1 MRKFI
6 LIIALLIS
14 GVGLNAQNV
23 GDNTIIDYE
32 GYSLQFTI
40 TSVEPAECEVKC
52 STKPTE
58 PTAITIPYSA
68 EISGIEC
75 SVTSIEAWFFHD
87 CFYINSVEI
96 PNSVTSIG
104 PHAFSNCDNLTNI
117 EIPNSVTSI
126 EEQAFSGCSSLT
138 SIVVAEG
145 NTVYDSRENCNAIIE
160 TSSNTLIASC
170 QNTIIPNSV
179 TSIGSFAFSRCSSLT
194 SIEIPNSVT
203 SIGSHAFSNCD
214 NLTNIEIPNS
224 VTSIEAWAFDGC
236 SSLTSIEIPNSV
248 TSIGNYVFAWCSS
261 LTSIVVAEGNTV
273 YDSRENCNAIIETS
287 SNTLIVGCQN
297 TVIPNSVTSIGEY
310 AFIGSSLTSIEIPNS
325 VTFIDEHVFNFCSDL
340 ESIVVEAGNTVYDS
354 RNNCNAIIETST
366 NKLLY
371 GCVNTVIPSD
381 VTSIGD
387 YAFVGKNNITTII
400 IPDNVISIGAYA
412 FNECLNL
419 ESIVFEENSKLE
431 RFEDGNVWGCFYN
444 CKELK
449 SITIPKSVKY
459 IGRETFKAS
468 GLENIVFEEGSKLD
482 AIGYLAFSGCSSLTS
497 IEIPNSVTSIEQ
509 SAFSG
514 CSSLTSIEIPN
525 PVTSVGNYAFKG
537 CSSLTS
543 IICHAENVPET
554 ESSAFNDCPSD
565 MTIYVPVNSVALYQA
580 TEPWNNYN
588 IVAIPEIGDNTII
601 DYEGYSL
608 QFTIINIEPAEC
620 EVICSTQPTTGTA
633 ITIPSSV
640 EIGGMECSVTKVG
653 YQAFFCCY
661 SLTNIEIPNSVTSI
675 GNSAFY
681 GCSELTSIEIP
692 NSVTSIGYSAFYYC
706 NSLTSIEIPNSV
718 TSIGERAFYSCS
730 SLERIVVEN
739 GNTVYDSRD
748 NCNAIIETQTNTLL
762 YGCMNTIIPN
772 SVTSIG
778 NSAFSNCS
786 SLTSIEIPNSVTSI
800 GDKAFSYCY
809 NLTSIRCHAEDVPET
824 DANTFLY
831 CQSSMNIQVP
841 ENSVD
846 LYKVTSP
853 WYNYN
858 ITKIYPFQNG
868 DNTIIDYGD
877 YSLLFIIINVEP
889 AECKVTCFTQPTEP
903 TAITIPSSVE
913 INEMEISVTSIG
925 YEAFYNCDYLTSIE
939 IPNSVT
945 SIGYRAFYDCDYL
958 TSIEIPNSVT
968 SIGEAAFSYCH
979 YLTSIEIPNSVT
991 SIGNSA
997 FSGCSNLTSIEI
1009 PNSVTSIGYSAF
1021 SYCYKLTSIE
1031 IPNSVTSIGNRVFFS
1046 CYNLETMTVD
1056 ESNTVYDSRE
1066 NCNAIIETETNTLIS
1081 GCMNSFIPNGVTSIG
1096 DNAFSRC
1103 YNLTSIEI
1111 PNSVT
1116 SIGISA
1122 FSDCDYLTSIEIP
1135 NSVTSIENYAFSG
1148 CSALE
1153 TMSVEEGNS
1162 VYDSRENCNAIIK
1175 TETNTLVSGCKSS
1188 IIPNSVTSIGISA
1201 FSGCSELTSIE
1212 IPNSVTSIGDS
1223 AFSECYSLTNIEIP
1237 NSVSYIGN
1245 YAFSGCSL
1253 TSIESHAS
1261 EVPETGNNVF
1271 YNCPSDITIMVPS
1284 VAMEDYQAAEP
1295 WNNYN
1300 LTTGLEFEVDVLK
1313 NIEEAGT
1320 ISGTG
1325 TYTDGETV
1333 TLTAVPNEG
1342 YKFVYWSHN
1351 GTVLSTDTEYSFTA
1365 TSDMVIEANFLTP
1378 NHWTPD
1384 PTIYPNNMTIIA
1396 DVKIDGRELLQ
1407 KNIIFK
1413 LYDSYGD
1420 GWNGCSL
1427 TVEFSDGTPS
1437 QNLTFDSGSSAVHTL
1452 KVYSGIINVSFN
1464 QGSWPH
1470 ECSFTIEYED
1480 GELIY
1485 QSSGT
1490 PNAGHVCEFKL
1501 GYSPLNIELGA
1512 FCGEELRGTS
1522 RSQYIESPVDGFEF
1536 FLLLYGNDSDEITFK
1551 LYDHETDSVL
1561 DLVTQERIDFEAN
1574 STIGIMSNPN
1584 IINFTSRVSVTTEVE
1599 IAEAGTV
1606 TGGGMYHIG
1615 ETITLTATSNEGFV
1629 FKNWT
1634 LNDEVVSEESE
1645 YTFVVTSEAEYK
1657 ANYHYRQERQ
1667 LTKGW
1672 NWYSTYV
1679 NNEGPEGLYAME
1691 DELGSVGRQIK
1702 SQNDFVSYEDGS
1714 WYGTLSEVSND
1725 EMYMIKLSRAKK
1737 FEMIGE
1743 KVDLSECPITL
1754 GTNWKW
1760 ISYPLKRPMNVGMAF
1775 SGITPNTGDY
1785 IKSQTGFAQYD
1796 EELGWRGT
1804 LNSMMPGEGY
1814 MYYNTSGYAKTLVYP
1829 EANAKTEIEDNIT
1842 SDYNHWIADMT
1853 MYPANMNIIATVDNN
1868 SDNNFEVAA
1877 FCDGECRGSARPI
1890 YIEELNANIIFLT
1903 VCGDDNE
1910 TISFRYYDIDS
1921 EKEYDIVNTLTFGM
1935 NDITGSMREPYIMSF
1950 IPADVDEV
1958 SLSGI
1963 NIYPNPADINDEIN
1977 LGAECERIEIYNSLG
1992 VKVSEYENVNH
2003 IDGIETAG
2011 IYVIKII
2018 NKGTIKYDRIIVR

>member
-14 GVGLNAQNV
+14 GVGLNAQSVGSSSIVYYDGYSLKFTVTKLDPAECKVVCDTKPTTPVAVSIPSSVTIEGSTFSVTSIGNRAFYYCDGMTSIEIPNSVTSIGDWAFSSCFGLTSIEIPNSVTSIGKEAFSLCYGLESFVVEGGNPNYDSRNNCNAIIETQTNTLLYGCMNTIIPNSVTSIGERAFYYCSGLTSIEIPNSVTSIGNEAFSYCDYMTSIEIPNSVTSIGEGAFFSCSGLTSIEIPNSVTSIGNYAFSWNLHLRSIKCHAVDVPVTATYAFYYCPEDMTIQVPEGSVALYQAAQPWSNYNV
-23 GDNTIIDYE
+23 TKMYPYQSGDYVVVDYEGYSLRYTIINVEPAECEVICETKPTTEISITIPSSVEIEGVVCNVTKIGNEAFYSCDYLTSIEIPNSVTSIGDKAFYECSNLTSIEIPNSVTSIGDYVFAWCSSITSLAVADGNTIYDSRDNCNAIIETSSNTLIAGCQNTVIPNSITVIGVGAFGGRSNMTSIEIPNSVTSIEMHAFGGCLGMENIEIPNSVNEIEMWAFWSCSSLASIEIPNSVTSIGNLVFEDCSSLTSIFVADGNTVYDSRENCNAIIETSSNTLIAGCQNTVIPNSVTKIGYGAFRRCSNLTSIEIPNSVTEIGMLAWDGCSSLTSIICHAENVPETGSPVFDNCPSDMIIYVPINSVALYQATEPWNNYNIVAIPEIGDNSIIDYE

-40 TSVEPAECEVKC
+40 TSVEPAECEVIC

-75 SVTSIEAWFFHD
+75 SVTSIGD
-87 CFYINSVEI
+87 
-96 PNSVTSIG
+96 
-104 PHAFSNCDNLTNI
+104 HAF
-117 EIPNSVTSI
+117 
-126 EEQAFSGCSSLT
+126 
-138 SIVVAEG
+138 
-145 NTVYDSRENCNAIIE
+145 YY
-160 TSSNTLIASC
+160 
-170 QNTIIPNSV
+170 
-179 TSIGSFAFSRCSSLT
+179 
-194 SIEIPNSVT
+194 
-203 SIGSHAFSNCD
+203 
-214 NLTNIEIPNS
+214 
-224 VTSIEAWAFDGC
+224 C

-248 TSIGNYVFAWCSS
+248 TSIGNWAFYGCSS
-261 LTSIVVAEGNTV
+261 LTSVEIPNSITSIGRAFAECSSLISIVVAEGNTV

-297 TVIPNSVTSIGEY
+297 TVIPNSVTSIGDH
-310 AFIGSSLTSIEIPNS
+310 AFYYCSSLTSIEIPNS
-325 VTFIDEHVFNFCSDL
+325 VTSIGNGAFYGCSSL
-340 ESIVVEAGNTVYDS
+340 TSVEIPNSVTSIGRAFAVCSSLISIVVAEGNTVYDS
-354 RNNCNAIIETST
+354 RENCNAIIETSSNT
-366 NKLLY
+366 LIV
-371 GCVNTVIPSD
+371 GCQNTVIPNSVTSIGYD
-381 VTSIGD
+381 AFNGRSSLTSIEIPNSVTSIGD
-387 YAFVGKNNITTII
+387 CAFYSCSSLTSIE
-400 IPDNVISIGAYA
+400 IPNSVTSIGNWA
-412 FNECLNL
+412 FYYC
-419 ESIVFEENSKLE
+419 ESLTSIEIPNSVTSI
-431 RFEDGNVWGCFYN
+431 GGCAFY
-444 CKELK
+444 
-449 SITIPKSVKY
+449 
-459 IGRETFKAS
+459 
-468 GLENIVFEEGSKLD
+468 
-482 AIGYLAFSGCSSLTS
+482 GCSSLTS
-497 IEIPNSVTSIEQ
+497 IEIPNSVTSIGVN
-509 SAFSG
+509 AFSG
-514 CSSLTSIEIPN
+514 CSSLTS
-525 PVTSVGNYAFKG
+525 VVV
-537 CSSLTS
+537 
-543 IICHAENVPET
+543 AE
-554 ESSAFNDCPSD
+554 
-565 MTIYVPVNSVALYQA
+565 
-580 TEPWNNYN
+580 
-588 IVAIPEIGDNTII
+588 G
-601 DYEGYSL
+601 
-608 QFTIINIEPAEC
+608 
-620 EVICSTQPTTGTA
+620 
-633 ITIPSSV
+633 
-640 EIGGMECSVTKVG
+640 
-653 YQAFFCCY
+653 
-661 SLTNIEIPNSVTSI
+661 
-675 GNSAFY
+675 
-681 GCSELTSIEIP
+681 
-692 NSVTSIGYSAFYYC
+692 
-706 NSLTSIEIPNSV
+706 
-718 TSIGERAFYSCS
+718 
-730 SLERIVVEN
+730 
-739 GNTVYDSRD
+739 
-748 NCNAIIETQTNTLL
+748 
-762 YGCMNTIIPN
+762 
-772 SVTSIG
+772 
-778 NSAFSNCS
+778 
-786 SLTSIEIPNSVTSI
+786 
-800 GDKAFSYCY
+800 
-809 NLTSIRCHAEDVPET
+809 
-824 DANTFLY
+824 
-831 CQSSMNIQVP
+831 
-841 ENSVD
+841 
-846 LYKVTSP
+846 
-853 WYNYN
+853 
-858 ITKIYPFQNG
+858 
-868 DNTIIDYGD
+868 
-877 YSLLFIIINVEP
+877 
-889 AECKVTCFTQPTEP
+889 
-903 TAITIPSSVE
+903 
-913 INEMEISVTSIG
+913 
-925 YEAFYNCDYLTSIE
+925 
-939 IPNSVT
+939 
-945 SIGYRAFYDCDYL
+945 
-958 TSIEIPNSVT
+958 
-968 SIGEAAFSYCH
+968 
-979 YLTSIEIPNSVT
+979 
-991 SIGNSA
+991 
-997 FSGCSNLTSIEI
+997 
-1009 PNSVTSIGYSAF
+1009 
-1021 SYCYKLTSIE
+1021 
-1031 IPNSVTSIGNRVFFS
+1031 
-1046 CYNLETMTVD
+1046 
-1056 ESNTVYDSRE
+1056 NTVYDSRE
-1066 NCNAIIETETNTLIS
+1066 NCNAIIETYSNTLIV
-1081 GCMNSFIPNGVTSIG
+1081 GCQNTVIPNSVTSIG
-1096 DNAFSRC
+1096 NSAFYSC
-1103 YNLTSIEI
+1103 TNLTSIEI
-1111 PNSVT
+1111 PN
-1116 SIGISA
+1116 
-1122 FSDCDYLTSIEIP
+1122 
-1135 NSVTSIENYAFSG
+1135 N
-1148 CSALE
+1148 
-1153 TMSVEEGNS
+1153 
-1162 VYDSRENCNAIIK
+1162 
-1175 TETNTLVSGCKSS
+1175 
-1188 IIPNSVTSIGISA
+1188 
-1201 FSGCSELTSIE
+1201 
-1212 IPNSVTSIGDS
+1212 VTSIGDS
-1223 AFSECYSLTNIEIP
+1223 AFSECYSLTSIEIP
-1237 NSVSYIGN
+1237 NSVSSIGN
-1245 YAFSGCSL
+1245 SAFSSCYSL
-1253 TSIESHAS
+1253 TNIECHAS
-1261 EVPETGNNVF
+1261 EVPVTGSSVF
-1271 YNCPSDITIMVPS
+1271 YNCPSDMTIMVPS
-1284 VAMEDYQAAEP
+1284 VALEDYQAAEP

-1300 LTTGLEFEVDVLK
+1300 LITGLEFEVDVLK
-1313 NIEEAGT
+1313 NIEEAGI

-1333 TLTAVPNEG
+1333 TITAVPNEG

-1351 GTVLSTDTEYSFTA
+1351 GTVLSADAEYSFTV
-1365 TSDMVIEANFLTP
+1365 TSDMVIKANFLTP

-1396 DVKIDGRELLQ
+1396 DVKIDGRDLLQ
-1407 KNIIFK
+1407 RNIIFK

-1437 QNLTFDSGSSAVHTL
+1437 QNLTFYSGRSAVHTL
-1452 KVYSGIINVSFN
+1452 KVYSGTSIINVSFN
-1464 QGSWPH
+1464 QGSWPE

-1490 PNAGHVCEFKL
+1490 PNAGHVCEFKTL
-1501 GYSPLNIELGA
+1501 GYSPSNIELGA

-1574 STIGIMSNPN
+1574 GTIGIMSNPN
-1584 IINFTSRVSVTTEVE
+1584 IINFTSRVSVTTEAE

-1645 YTFVVTSEAEYK
+1645 YTFVVASEAEYK

-1754 GTNWKW
+1754 GNNWKW

-1868 SDNNFEVAA
+1868 SGNNFEVAA

-1890 YIEELNANIIFLT
+1890 YIEELNAKIIFLT
-1903 VCGDDNE
+1903 VCGDNNE

-1977 LGAECERIEIYNSLG
+1977 LGAECERVEIYNSLG

>member
-52 STKPTE
+52 STP
-58 PTAITIPYSA
+58 
-68 EISGIEC
+68 
-75 SVTSIEAWFFHD
+75 
-87 CFYINSVEI
+87 
-96 PNSVTSIG
+96 
-104 PHAFSNCDNLTNI
+104 
-117 EIPNSVTSI
+117 
-126 EEQAFSGCSSLT
+126 
-138 SIVVAEG
+138 
-145 NTVYDSRENCNAIIE
+145 
-160 TSSNTLIASC
+160 
-170 QNTIIPNSV
+170 
-179 TSIGSFAFSRCSSLT
+179 
-194 SIEIPNSVT
+194 
-203 SIGSHAFSNCD
+203 
-214 NLTNIEIPNS
+214 
-224 VTSIEAWAFDGC
+224 
-236 SSLTSIEIPNSV
+236 
-248 TSIGNYVFAWCSS
+248 
-261 LTSIVVAEGNTV
+261 
-273 YDSRENCNAIIETS
+273 
-287 SNTLIVGCQN
+287 
-297 TVIPNSVTSIGEY
+297 
-310 AFIGSSLTSIEIPNS
+310 
-325 VTFIDEHVFNFCSDL
+325 
-340 ESIVVEAGNTVYDS
+340 
-354 RNNCNAIIETST
+354 
-366 NKLLY
+366 
-371 GCVNTVIPSD
+371 
-381 VTSIGD
+381 
-387 YAFVGKNNITTII
+387 
-400 IPDNVISIGAYA
+400 
-412 FNECLNL
+412 
-419 ESIVFEENSKLE
+419 
-431 RFEDGNVWGCFYN
+431 
-444 CKELK
+444 
-449 SITIPKSVKY
+449 
-459 IGRETFKAS
+459 
-468 GLENIVFEEGSKLD
+468 
-482 AIGYLAFSGCSSLTS
+482 
-497 IEIPNSVTSIEQ
+497 
-509 SAFSG
+509 
-514 CSSLTSIEIPN
+514 
-525 PVTSVGNYAFKG
+525 
-537 CSSLTS
+537 
-543 IICHAENVPET
+543 
-554 ESSAFNDCPSD
+554 
-565 MTIYVPVNSVALYQA
+565 
-580 TEPWNNYN
+580 
-588 IVAIPEIGDNTII
+588 
-601 DYEGYSL
+601 
-608 QFTIINIEPAEC
+608 
-620 EVICSTQPTTGTA
+620 PTTETA

-653 YQAFFCCY
+653 NYAFSHCSNLTSIEIPNSVTSIGDSAFSYCH
-661 SLTNIEIPNSVTSI
+661 SLTNIEIPNSVSSIGTFAFFGCTNLTSIEIPNSVTSIGNSAFSVCSELTSIEIPNSVTSIGNYAFSGCTNLTSIEIPNSVTSIGYGAFANCSALETMSVEEGNSVYDSRENCNAIIKTETNTLVSGCKSSIIPNSVTSIGIAAFSGCSELTSIEIPNSVTSI

-692 NSVTSIGYSAFYYC
+692 NSVTSIGDSAFSECYSLTSIICHAENVPETESSAFNDCPSDMIIYVPVNSVALYEATEPWNNYNIVAIPEIGDNTIIDYEGYSLQFTITSVEPAECEVRFSTHPTTGTAITIPSSVEIGGMECSVTKVGHLAFSYCNQLTSIEIPNSVTSIGDQAFYSCTNLTSIEIPNSVSSIGNYAFSGCHALETMSVEEGNSVYDSRENCNAIIETETNTLVSGCKSSIIPNSVTSIGISAFSNCSMLTSIEIPNSVTSIGNNAFDGCSELTSIEIPNSVSSIGNYAFSRCTNLTSIEIPNSVTSIGYGAFSNCSALETMSVEEGNSVYDSRENCNAIIKTETNTLVSGCKSSIIPNSVTSIGEEAFYYC

-718 TSIGERAFYSCS
+718 TSIGNY
-730 SLERIVVEN
+730 
-739 GNTVYDSRD
+739 
-748 NCNAIIETQTNTLL
+748 
-762 YGCMNTIIPN
+762 
-772 SVTSIG
+772 
-778 NSAFSNCS
+778 AFSDCS
-786 SLTSIEIPNSVTSI
+786 GLTSIEIPNSVTSI
-800 GDKAFSYCY
+800 GDMAFSYCY

-889 AECKVTCFTQPTEP
+889 AECKVTCFTQPTEQ

-968 SIGEAAFSYCH
+968 SIGEQAFYYCNSLTSIEIPNSVTSIGDSAFSGCTN
-979 YLTSIEIPNSVT
+979 LTSIEIPNSVT
-991 SIGNSA
+991 SIGN
-997 FSGCSNLTSIEI
+997 
-1009 PNSVTSIGYSAF
+1009 SAF

-1116 SIGISA
+1116 SIGITA
-1122 FSDCDYLTSIEIP
+1122 FS
-1135 NSVTSIENYAFSG
+1135 N
-1148 CSALE
+1148 
-1153 TMSVEEGNS
+1153 
-1162 VYDSRENCNAIIK
+1162 
-1175 TETNTLVSGCKSS
+1175 
-1188 IIPNSVTSIGISA
+1188 
-1201 FSGCSELTSIE
+1201 
-1212 IPNSVTSIGDS
+1212 
-1223 AFSECYSLTNIEIP
+1223 CYSLTNIEIP
-1237 NSVSYIGN
+1237 NSVTSIGN
-1245 YAFSGCSL
+1245 AAFDGCYSL
-1253 TSIESHAS
+1253 TNIECHAS
-1261 EVPETGNNVF
+1261 EVPETGDNVF
-1271 YNCPSDITIMVPS
+1271 YNCPSDMTIMVPS
-1284 VAMEDYQAAEP
+1284 VALEDYQAAEP

-1300 LTTGLEFEVDVLK
+1300 LITGLEFEVDVLK

-1351 GTVLSTDTEYSFTA
+1351 GTVLSADAEYSFTV
-1365 TSDMVIEANFLTP
+1365 TSDMVIKANFLTP
-1378 NHWTPD
+1378 NHWTAD

-1396 DVKIDGRELLQ
+1396 DVKIDGRDLLQ

-1452 KVYSGIINVSFN
+1452 KVYSGTSIINVSFN
-1464 QGSWPH
+1464 QGLWPH

-1490 PNAGHVCEFKL
+1490 PNAGHVCEFKTL

-1574 STIGIMSNPN
+1574 SSIGIMSNPN
-1584 IINFTSRVSVTTEVE
+1584 IINFTSRVSVTTEAE

-1645 YTFVVTSEAEYK
+1645 YTFVVASEAEYK
-1657 ANYHYRQERQ
+1657 ANYHYRQEKQ

-1804 LNSMMPGEGY
+1804 LNSMIPGEGY

-1877 FCDGECRGSARPI
+1877 FCEGECRGSARPI

-1903 VCGDDNE
+1903 VCGDNNE

-1921 EKEYDIVNTLTFGM
+1921 EKEYDIVNTLTFGI
-1935 NDITGSMREPYIMSF
+1935 NDITGNMREPYIMSF

-1958 SLSGI
+1958 SLNGI

-1992 VKVSEYENVNH
+1992 VKVSEYENINH

-2018 NKGTIKYDRIIVR
+2018 NKSTIKYDRIIVR

>member
-40 TSVEPAECEVKC
+40 TSVEPAECEVSDC
-52 STKPTE
+52 SGTPVDV
-58 PTAITIPYSA
+58 TIPSTA
-68 EISGIEC
+68 SISGTE
-75 SVTSIEAWFFHD
+75 F
-87 CFYINSVEI
+87 N
-96 PNSVTSIG
+96 VTSIG
-104 PHAFSNCDNLTNI
+104 ESAFYYCKSLTNI

-126 EEQAFSGCSSLT
+126 GYMAFNFCSSLTSIEIPNSVTSIGNRAFSHCSSLTSIEIPNSVTSIGDYAFQACLSLTSIEIPNSVTSIGYMSFSDCSSLT

-160 TSSNTLIASC
+160 TSSNTLIAGC
-170 QNTIIPNSV
+170 QNTVIPNSV
-179 TSIGSFAFSRCSSLT
+179 TSIGHHAFYSCESLT

-203 SIGSHAFSNCD
+203 SIREEAFYYCN
-214 NLTNIEIPNS
+214 
-224 VTSIEAWAFDGC
+224 
-236 SSLTSIEIPNSV
+236 SLTSIEISNSV
-248 TSIGNYVFAWCSS
+248 TSIGDRAFSYCSS

-287 SNTLIVGCQN
+287 SNTLIAGCQN
-297 TVIPNSVTSIGEY
+297 TIIPNSVTSIGY
-310 AFIGSSLTSIEIPNS
+310 
-325 VTFIDEHVFNFCSDL
+325 
-340 ESIVVEAGNTVYDS
+340 Y
-354 RNNCNAIIETST
+354 
-366 NKLLY
+366 
-371 GCVNTVIPSD
+371 
-381 VTSIGD
+381 
-387 YAFVGKNNITTII
+387 
-400 IPDNVISIGAYA
+400 
-412 FNECLNL
+412 
-419 ESIVFEENSKLE
+419 
-431 RFEDGNVWGCFYN
+431 
-444 CKELK
+444 
-449 SITIPKSVKY
+449 
-459 IGRETFKAS
+459 
-468 GLENIVFEEGSKLD
+468 
-482 AIGYLAFSGCSSLTS
+482 AFSGCSSLTS
-497 IEIPNSVTSIEQ
+497 IEIPNSVTSIGDRG
-509 SAFSG
+509 FG
-514 CSSLTSIEIPN
+514 
-525 PVTSVGNYAFKG
+525 Y

-543 IICHAENVPET
+543 IICHASEVPET

-565 MTIYVPVNSVALYQA
+565 MIIYVPINSVALYQA

-608 QFTIINIEPAEC
+608 QFTITSVEPAEC
-620 EVICSTQPTTGTA
+620 EVRFSTQPTTGTA

-1188 IIPNSVTSIGISA
+1188 IIPNSVTSIGNSA
-1201 FSGCSELTSIE
+1201 FYGCSELTSIE

-1223 AFSECYSLTNIEIP
+1223 AFSECYSLTSIEIP
-1237 NSVSYIGN
+1237 NSVSSIGN
-1245 YAFSGCSL
+1245 SAFSSCYSL
-1253 TSIESHAS
+1253 TNIECHAS
-1261 EVPETGNNVF
+1261 EVPVTGSSVF
-1271 YNCPSDITIMVPS
+1271 HNCPSDMTIMVPS
-1284 VAMEDYQAAEP
+1284 VALEDYQAAEP

-1300 LTTGLEFEVDVLK
+1300 LITGLEFEVDVLK

-1351 GTVLSTDTEYSFTA
+1351 GTVLSADAEYSFTV
-1365 TSDMVIEANFLTP
+1365 TSGMVIKANFLTP
-1378 NHWTPD
+1378 NHWTAD

-1396 DVKIDGRELLQ
+1396 DVKIDGRDLLQ

-1427 TVEFSDGTPS
+1427 TVEFSDGTS

-1452 KVYSGIINVSFN
+1452 KVYSDIINVSFN
-1464 QGSWPH
+1464 QGSWPE

-1574 STIGIMSNPN
+1574 SSIGIMSNPN
-1584 IINFTSRVSVTTEVE
+1584 IINFTSRVSVTTEAE

-1842 SDYNHWIADMT
+1842 SDHNHWIADMT

-1903 VCGDDNE
+1903 VCGDNNE

-1935 NDITGSMREPYIMSF
+1935 NDITGSMRDPYIMSF

>member
-40 TSVEPAECEVKC
+40 TSVEPAECEVSDC
-52 STKPTE
+52 SGTPVDV
-58 PTAITIPYSA
+58 TIPSTA
-68 EISGIEC
+68 SISGTE
-75 SVTSIEAWFFHD
+75 F
-87 CFYINSVEI
+87 N
-96 PNSVTSIG
+96 VTSIG
-104 PHAFSNCDNLTNI
+104 ESAFYYCKSLTNI

-126 EEQAFSGCSSLT
+126 GYMAFNFCSSLTSIEIPNSVTSIGNRAFSHCSSLTSIEIPNSVTSIGDYAFQACLSLTSIEIPNSVTSIGYMSFSDCSSLT

-160 TSSNTLIASC
+160 TSSNTLIAGC
-170 QNTIIPNSV
+170 QNTVIPNSV
-179 TSIGSFAFSRCSSLT
+179 TSIGHHAFYSCESLT

-203 SIGSHAFSNCD
+203 SIREEAFYYCN
-214 NLTNIEIPNS
+214 
-224 VTSIEAWAFDGC
+224 
-236 SSLTSIEIPNSV
+236 SLTSIEISNSV
-248 TSIGNYVFAWCSS
+248 TSIGDRAFSYCSS

-287 SNTLIVGCQN
+287 SNTLIAGCQN
-297 TVIPNSVTSIGEY
+297 TIIPNSVTSIGY
-310 AFIGSSLTSIEIPNS
+310 
-325 VTFIDEHVFNFCSDL
+325 
-340 ESIVVEAGNTVYDS
+340 Y
-354 RNNCNAIIETST
+354 
-366 NKLLY
+366 
-371 GCVNTVIPSD
+371 
-381 VTSIGD
+381 
-387 YAFVGKNNITTII
+387 
-400 IPDNVISIGAYA
+400 
-412 FNECLNL
+412 
-419 ESIVFEENSKLE
+419 
-431 RFEDGNVWGCFYN
+431 
-444 CKELK
+444 
-449 SITIPKSVKY
+449 
-459 IGRETFKAS
+459 
-468 GLENIVFEEGSKLD
+468 
-482 AIGYLAFSGCSSLTS
+482 AFSGCSSLTS
-497 IEIPNSVTSIEQ
+497 IEIPNSVTSIGDRG
-509 SAFSG
+509 FG
-514 CSSLTSIEIPN
+514 
-525 PVTSVGNYAFKG
+525 Y

-543 IICHAENVPET
+543 IICHASEVPET

-565 MTIYVPVNSVALYQA
+565 MIIYVPINSVALYQA

-608 QFTIINIEPAEC
+608 QFTITSVEPAEC
-620 EVICSTQPTTGTA
+620 EVRFSTQPTTGTA

-991 SIGNSA
+991 SIG
-997 FSGCSNLTSIEI
+997 
-1009 PNSVTSIGYSAF
+1009 
-1021 SYCYKLTSIE
+1021 
-1031 IPNSVTSIGNRVFFS
+1031 
-1046 CYNLETMTVD
+1046 
-1056 ESNTVYDSRE
+1056 
-1066 NCNAIIETETNTLIS
+1066 
-1081 GCMNSFIPNGVTSIG
+1081 
-1096 DNAFSRC
+1096 
-1103 YNLTSIEI
+1103 
-1111 PNSVT
+1111 
-1116 SIGISA
+1116 
-1122 FSDCDYLTSIEIP
+1122 
-1135 NSVTSIENYAFSG
+1135 
-1148 CSALE
+1148 
-1153 TMSVEEGNS
+1153 
-1162 VYDSRENCNAIIK
+1162 
-1175 TETNTLVSGCKSS
+1175 
-1188 IIPNSVTSIGISA
+1188 
-1201 FSGCSELTSIE
+1201 
-1212 IPNSVTSIGDS
+1212 DS
-1223 AFSECYSLTNIEIP
+1223 AFSECYSLTSIEIP
-1237 NSVSYIGN
+1237 NSVSSIGN
-1245 YAFSGCSL
+1245 SAFSSCYSL
-1253 TSIESHAS
+1253 TNIECHAS
-1261 EVPETGNNVF
+1261 EVPVTGSSVF
-1271 YNCPSDITIMVPS
+1271 HNCPSDMTIMVPS
-1284 VAMEDYQAAEP
+1284 VALEDYQAAEP

-1300 LTTGLEFEVDVLK
+1300 LITGLEFEVDVLK

-1351 GTVLSTDTEYSFTA
+1351 GTVLSADAEYSFTV
-1365 TSDMVIEANFLTP
+1365 TSGMVIKANFLTP
-1378 NHWTPD
+1378 NHWTAD

-1396 DVKIDGRELLQ
+1396 DVKIDGRDLLQ

-1427 TVEFSDGTPS
+1427 TVEFSDGTS

-1452 KVYSGIINVSFN
+1452 KVYSDIINVSFN
-1464 QGSWPH
+1464 QGSWPE

-1574 STIGIMSNPN
+1574 SSIGIMSNPN
-1584 IINFTSRVSVTTEVE
+1584 IINFTSRVSVTTEAE

-1842 SDYNHWIADMT
+1842 SDHNHWIADMT

-1903 VCGDDNE
+1903 VCGDNNE

-1935 NDITGSMREPYIMSF
+1935 NDITGSMRDPYIMSF